1 MTTKPARDEVHL
13 LFARSR
19 TRRPGSPPYPPGVS
33 FTPLLGVV
41 CTALSLGFIWPQV
54 IRVYRLRSVEGI
66 AGRGTLHGLAG
77 SSLWT
82 AYGIAKVNPP
92 LIISNTTIMLA
103 TVLIGIAQIRH
114 RVLRGWQPF
123 ATIAGFM
130 SAAFA
135 MTAVSPALTGWVA
148 IVVGATSILPQT
160 AHVLRA
166 PDLSGISLTMYAML
180 IATAVSW
187 GLYGVLLGDLL
198 VSAPNAIVI
207 PCALVV
213 AAKTWHFQRA
223 ARRSELSAPRV
234 AADLVEA

>member
-1 MTTKPARDEVHL
+1 
-13 LFARSR
+13 
-19 TRRPGSPPYPPGVS
+19 VS
-33 FTPLLGVV
+33 LTPVLGVL
-41 CTALSLGFIWPQV
+41 CTLLSLGFIWPQV

-92 LIISNTTIMLA
+92 LIISNATIMLA

-114 RVLRGWQPF
+114 GVLRGWQPF

-130 SAAFA
+130 TAAFA
-135 MTAVSPALTGWVA
+135 MTAVSPAITGWVA
-148 IVVGATSILPQT
+148 IVIGATSILPQT

-187 GLYGVLLGDLL
+187 GLYGILLGDLL

-213 AAKTWHFQRA
+213 AAKTWRFQRSARLA
-223 ARRSELSAPRV
+223 ALTGPDV
-234 AADLVEA
+234 LPVLADA

>member
-1 MTTKPARDEVHL
+1 MHL
-13 LFARSR
+13 
-19 TRRPGSPPYPPGVS
+19 
-33 FTPLLGVV
+33 TPLLGAL
-41 CTALSLGFIWPQV
+41 CTVLSLGFIWPQV

-82 AYGIAKVNPP
+82 AYGLAKANPP
-92 LIISNTTIMLA
+92 LIISNATIMLA

-123 ATIAGFM
+123 ATIAAFM
-130 SAAFA
+130 AAAFA

-160 AHVLRA
+160 FHVLRA

-180 IATAVSW
+180 IGTAVSW

-213 AAKTWHFQRA
+213 AAKTWRFQRGLGRTA
-223 ARRSELSAPRV
+223 FDTPDPQPAL
-234 AADLVEA
+234 ADA

>member
-1 MTTKPARDEVHL
+1 M
-13 LFARSR
+13 
-19 TRRPGSPPYPPGVS
+19 S
-33 FTPLLGVV
+33 FTPILGVL
-41 CTALSLGFIWPQV
+41 CTVLSLGFIWPQV

-92 LIISNTTIMLA
+92 LIISNATIMLA
-103 TVLIGIAQIRH
+103 TVLIGVAQIRH
-114 RVLRGWQPF
+114 GVLRSWQPF

-130 SAAFA
+130 TAAYA
-135 MTAVSPALTGWVA
+135 MTAVSPAITGWVA
-148 IVVGATSILPQT
+148 IVIGATSILPQT

-180 IATAVSW
+180 IATALSW
-187 GLYGVLLGDLL
+187 ALYGVLLGDLL
-198 VSAPNAIVI
+198 VSAPNALVI

-213 AAKTWHFQRA
+213 AAKTWRFQWQ
-223 ARRSELSAPRV
+223 ARRSEVPVAPPQP
-234 AADLVEA
+234 DLIEA